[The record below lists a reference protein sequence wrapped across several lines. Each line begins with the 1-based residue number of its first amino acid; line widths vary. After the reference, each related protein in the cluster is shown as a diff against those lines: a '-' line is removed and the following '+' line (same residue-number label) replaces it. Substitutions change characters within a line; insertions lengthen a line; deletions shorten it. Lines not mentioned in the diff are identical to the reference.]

1 MIRHRKGPDHGA
13 AFGRISPGPVA
24 LSAMAEGYEV
34 FVVTDASGTFNE
46 VTRDYRNLMTSYGA
60 LKAPK

>member
-1 MIRHRKGPDHGA
+1 
-13 AFGRISPGPVA
+13 
-24 LSAMAEGYEV
+24 MAEGYEV

-46 VTRDYRNLMTSYGA
+46 VTRDYRNLMTSYGG